1 MGIIEIVQPPLAPA
15 INTPDYWV
23 PSTCLFSFFL
33 LSFPPFFFERFFGFR
48 LAVSVEIYLIFR
60 GEEETLEL
68 FPFNLFEQI
77 SIFYMLIFFKYIYY
91 IFINIFYFIRKIS
104 TFFLQDFAIY
114 SIVHAHTHTH
124 IYIYIYW

>member
-60 GEEETLEL
+60 GRRRDVGAFSFQL
-68 FPFNLFEQI
+68 
-77 SIFYMLIFFKYIYY
+77 
-91 IFINIFYFIRKIS
+91 
-104 TFFLQDFAIY
+104 
-114 SIVHAHTHTH
+114 V
-124 IYIYIYW
+124 